1 MPKMKRMKEK
11 ISETQASEETWKREV
26 IDMKAAAEVLR
37 AKHEEELSALEVV
50 NTKRQHSLSLLQ
62 TALSLHTNVLGM
74 FGLVD
79 KLEIDQVLNTV
90 EVGDKEWGLIHTNI
104 QPPLSI
110 NVDSMKGNDESELEL
125 IDNCK
130 SIMSHMEEF
139 RQSGVWLT
147 RTSLSRHN
155 DQLQFPESMNS
166 KLASFE
172 SKCSE
177 LETNLKATVAE
188 LDAQVENF
196 NLYRTRAHTYVSPLL
211 FVCNAYDWLV
221 CTS

>member
-11 ISETQASEETWKREV
+11 ITETQASEETWKREV
-26 IDMKAAAEVLR
+26 IDMKAAAEVLS
-37 AKHEEELSALEVV
+37 AKHEEELSALEVI
-50 NTKRQHSLSLLQ
+50 KAKQQHSLSLLQ
-62 TALSLHTNVLGM
+62 TAVSLHTNVLGM

-79 KLEIDQVLNTV
+79 KIEIDGVVSTV
-90 EVGDKEWGLIHTNI
+90 EVEGNEWGLIHTNI
-104 QPPLSI
+104 QPPISI
-110 NVDSMKGNDESELEL
+110 DFFDSMNGNDESEIKL

-147 RTSLSRHN
+147 RTSLSKHN
-155 DQLQFPESMNS
+155 DQLQFPESLNS

-177 LETNLKATVAE
+177 LETKLKATVAE

-196 NLYRTRAHTYVSPLL
+196 NLYRTRAHT
-211 FVCNAYDWLV
+211 
-221 CTS
+221 